1 MRHRCSN
8 MHACCASMQGFNV
21 KTLNKDGFKLNMWDI
36 GGQRTIRPYW
46 RNYYDNTDGLIF
58 VMDSFDRKRIDE
70 AHKELQLLLEV
81 S

>member
-1 MRHRCSN
+1 
-8 MHACCASMQGFNV
+8 MQGFNV